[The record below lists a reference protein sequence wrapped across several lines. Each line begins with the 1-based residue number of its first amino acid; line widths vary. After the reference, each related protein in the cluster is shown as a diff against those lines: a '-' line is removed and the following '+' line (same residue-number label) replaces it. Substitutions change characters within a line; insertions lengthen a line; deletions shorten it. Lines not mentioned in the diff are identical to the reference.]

1 MLRDSE
7 VPLGGA
13 ATLAWPGFVLDLAR
27 GELFDDAGRPA
38 ELRAQAL
45 KVLLVLGEHAGQVV
59 SKDELMQRVWGAV
72 VVTEDSLVQAIGDV
86 RRVLGDQAHARI
98 RTVPRRGYMLALE
111 ASTPG
116 AAPAQPEP
124 ELPPPASASASDVRP
139 SRRWRPWAAGA
150 LLLAGVIGIGTW
162 FMQPNNAA
170 PPRSLAILPFE
181 GEAGAEDWF
190 VEGVTGDLTAILA
203 TWPEATVIGRG
214 STAGYKGK
222 AVDPREIG
230 RELGV
235 RHVLTGR
242 ARRDGDQVRLSVSL
256 IDTRTGRVAWS
267 ELRDVPRAE
276 LAMLVG
282 DVAGGIARTLLVE
295 FGDVVATDA
304 RALAPDQ
311 VRADD
316 LAMEGIA
323 ELLRSVSREGWERSR
338 RLFEDAVQLDPRSRR
353 GLAGVTLANANLVL
367 WDWADDRAAAVARAE
382 QALAQ
387 LDLIAPDM
395 LITRLARAS
404 VAHLHR
410 DYPGLLVIGD
420 QLAAYYP
427 NEPTSHHHR
436 CSALLRLGRFDESL
450 AACARATRISP
461 RDSRV
466 SVWQGLSGF
475 NQFQLGRY
483 ADAEQSLRASV
494 LANPRVPF
502 YGVVLAAAVAEQGRG
517 DEAGKLLAETLA
529 RHPKFNQAAI
539 ANFWF
544 APDAR
549 FIAGRDRVIAVA
561 GGLGLPP

>member
-1 MLRDSE
+1 
-7 VPLGGA
+7 
-13 ATLAWPGFVLDLAR
+13 
-27 GELFDDAGRPA
+27 
-38 ELRAQAL
+38 
-45 KVLLVLGEHAGQVV
+45 
-59 SKDELMQRVWGAV
+59 
-72 VVTEDSLVQAIGDV
+72 
-86 RRVLGDQAHARI
+86 
-98 RTVPRRGYMLALE
+98 RRGYMLAVGVP
-111 ASTPG
+111 AP
-116 AAPAQPEP
+116 AAESAQPEP
-124 ELPPPASASASDVRP
+124 GLPPPVPASAPAARP

-150 LLLAGVIGIGTW
+150 VLVAGLVSSAAW
-162 FMQPNNAA
+162 FMPPNATA

-190 VEGVTGDLTAILA
+190 VDGVTGDLTAILA

-222 AVDPREIG
+222 DIDPRDIG

-242 ARRDGDQVRLSVSL
+242 ARREGDQVRLAVSL

-267 ELRDVPRAE
+267 DLRDVPRAE
-276 LAMLVG
+276 LATLVG

-316 LAMEGIA
+316 LAMQGIA
-323 ELLRSVSREGWERSR
+323 ELLRSVSRESWERSR
-338 RLFEDAVQLDPRSRR
+338 QLFEEAVQLDPRSRR

-367 WDWADDRAAAVARAE
+367 WDWAEDRTGAIARAE
-382 QALAQ
+382 QALAH
-387 LDLIAPDM
+387 LDLIAPD
-395 LITRLARAS
+395 LLTTRLAHAS

-410 DYPGLLVIGD
+410 DYSGLLVIGD
-420 QLAAYYP
+420 QLAAHYP

-475 NQFQLGRY
+475 NQFQLGHY

-502 YGVVLAAAVAEQGRG
+502 YGVVLAAAVAEQGRR

-529 RHPKFNQAAI
+529 RHPKFSQSWIVDYWVAS
-539 ANFWF
+539 
-544 APDAR
+544 DSR
-549 FIAGRDRVIAVA
+549 FIAGRDRVVAVA
-561 GGLGLPP
+561 GGLGLPPQAP